1 MGGLEALLGNDR
13 QGLHRPAA
21 GARLAMPVEQPLKLP
36 PAASAQQ
43 ASVEPMVGRTS
54 SPSMAEPIRAPLFQG
69 RVASEAMAVERSPV
83 RVSSQAT
90 ASQPAPSGLGARA
103 RGPGQASVTPTAS
116 MSSAI
121 LSEAP
126 MSPAASTISGR
137 PVTTNLPV
145 SQGASAPLPSVS
157 LVDPA
162 ARVDVLT
169 GSPPSLGDAVEHD
182 PRTGARQER
191 ASVTLMEDRPGR
203 RGRRHGRRSG
213 GGARAVAKAAFQ
225 TLQGHNSSS
234 QASAGAKVLHGGSQP
249 VPEGSP
255 DLLTLGRV
263 AGEAGAVEQSEARV
277 TSQAAVSSPELSD
290 RRKRVRARGRGR
302 VRLGRAAAQST
313 NAGAGSRGD
322 ASSSG
327 TPATSAEGGTVQ
339 DGLADSERLAARQA
353 MGAESELAATA
364 GDQPTEFTTVS
375 PDATVVAGEV
385 RVGREAIDRAASRR
399 LPQSHMPAQMG
410 DAEAQELPLPRRLRL
425 RVADPKGPWSVDVH
439 DHGRSVDVV
448 VRGDQ
453 SLSSVVNGAA
463 DDLRSE
469 LPQVGYSLGSME
481 FLLSDGDERRGESS
495 RDDHATN
502 RHAPAGSRSASSRG
516 RGPIDPRV
524 IRTI

>member
-1 MGGLEALLGNDR
+1 
-13 QGLHRPAA
+13 
-21 GARLAMPVEQPLKLP
+21 
-36 PAASAQQ
+36 
-43 ASVEPMVGRTS
+43 
-54 SPSMAEPIRAPLFQG
+54 
-69 RVASEAMAVERSPV
+69 
-83 RVSSQAT
+83 
-90 ASQPAPSGLGARA
+90 
-103 RGPGQASVTPTAS
+103 
-116 MSSAI
+116 
-121 LSEAP
+121 
-126 MSPAASTISGR
+126 
-137 PVTTNLPV
+137 
-145 SQGASAPLPSVS
+145 
-157 LVDPA
+157 
-162 ARVDVLT
+162 
-169 GSPPSLGDAVEHD
+169 
-182 PRTGARQER
+182 
-191 ASVTLMEDRPGR
+191 
-203 RGRRHGRRSG
+203 
-213 GGARAVAKAAFQ
+213 
-225 TLQGHNSSS
+225 
-234 QASAGAKVLHGGSQP
+234 
-249 VPEGSP
+249 
-255 DLLTLGRV
+255 
-263 AGEAGAVEQSEARV
+263 
-277 TSQAAVSSPELSD
+277 
-290 RRKRVRARGRGR
+290 
-302 VRLGRAAAQST
+302 
-313 NAGAGSRGD
+313 
-322 ASSSG
+322 
-327 TPATSAEGGTVQ
+327 
-339 DGLADSERLAARQA
+339 